1 MDFVFLLDEGRRAA
15 FLRHAIQSFGCS
27 YICLWSQ
34 LAQPANCLY
43 CLDRIYQ
50 ETSSQRPS
58 SSTGSH
64 ARSLFDAYSE
74 SINYIDSCRIPG
86 FSFKNNLP
94 YTEFKIEELQRM
106 TASEV
111 QLQFYQEARIKT
123 AVFMGC
129 ASGEIEIGML
139 HQPTADLEMEM
150 KNLFPMHFSRELVTR
165 PQPAD
170 PIQPSS
176 SSSSLRSLS
185 FDSPEYSPQVLS
197 NIPSISAVQAEPAK
211 LKQAVIQE
219 SSFPFVG
226 NAPKPVNLAPD
237 TSYDPHQL
245 AIQALRQ
252 IRYTKFPTIESED
265 DAIQKAIL
273 AVLSSPSSTNSS
285 STSQQNPLNLPS
297 ISPVKNRPTAFQ
309 RYTKSLAPSAS
320 MNPKHNTLRRAVV
333 FFRNL
338 SMSRRQENQ
347 TQENR
352 PPATRLHHMISER
365 KRREKLNEVF
375 QVLRSLLP
383 AGSKKDKT
391 SILSSTTQYLGSL
404 ISQVSELS
412 KRNQELEASLLSQG
426 EAMVWRFSSA
436 QDQRLNVE
444 INQASEQTSE
454 ARILGLRVTVRGEC
468 NMVDLVIRILEFIKQ
483 QNNVGLQSL
492 ESNTRPVESTLVH
505 CVVLRLKIEGDESD
519 LSGLKERVTRALDD
533 VAR

>member
-15 FLRHAIQSFGCS
+15 FLRHVIQSFGCS

-43 CLDRIYQ
+43 CLDGIYQ

-111 QLQFYQEARIKT
+111 QLQFYREARIKT

-150 KNLFPMHFSRELVTR
+150 KNLFPMHFSRELVTH

-185 FDSPEYSPQVLS
+185 FDSPEYSPQVFS
-197 NIPSISAVQAEPAK
+197 IPSTSAVQAEPAK

-226 NAPKPVNLAPD
+226 NAPKPVNLAPN

-245 AIQALRQ
+245 TIQALRQ

-309 RYTKSLAPSAS
+309 RYTNSLAPSAS
-320 MNPKHNTLRRAVV
+320 MNHKQNTLRRAVV

-338 SMSRRQENQ
+338 SMRRRQENQ

-375 QVLRSLLP
+375 QVLRSLVP

-426 EAMVWRFSSA
+426 EAMAWRFSSS

-444 INQASEQTSE
+444 INQVSEQTSE
-454 ARILGLRVTVRGEC
+454 ARILDLRVTVRGEC

-483 QNNVGLQSL
+483 QNNIGLLSL
-492 ESNTRPVESTLVH
+492 ESNTRPVESTSVH